1 MYYFSFSDLKPK
13 IAESKDIVEL
23 SKHFFMVNLE
33 VRVLAFK
40 EKKNKL
46 IEIISFNKHW
56 GKVKDSHG
64 TLIYN
69 YIGDVFFRTMKYQ
82 KMENMTLMD
91 HMFQELFSS
100 VILTFCNLPAIAV
113 FFSFKKF
120 VLLTALRALELY
132 KTDSDGKLNKEID
145 NEGTDLDKT
154 KFFYKTADESEYRK
168 KDLVHLYIRN

>member
-1 MYYFSFSDLKPK
+1 
-13 IAESKDIVEL
+13 
-23 SKHFFMVNLE
+23 
-33 VRVLAFK
+33 
-40 EKKNKL
+40 
-46 IEIISFNKHW
+46 
-56 GKVKDSHG
+56 
-64 TLIYN
+64 
-69 YIGDVFFRTMKYQ
+69 MKYQ

-120 VLLTALRALELY
+120 VLLPALRALELY

-154 KFFYKTADESEYRK
+154 KFFYKTADESKYRK
-168 KDLVHLYIRN
+168 KDLDHLYIRS